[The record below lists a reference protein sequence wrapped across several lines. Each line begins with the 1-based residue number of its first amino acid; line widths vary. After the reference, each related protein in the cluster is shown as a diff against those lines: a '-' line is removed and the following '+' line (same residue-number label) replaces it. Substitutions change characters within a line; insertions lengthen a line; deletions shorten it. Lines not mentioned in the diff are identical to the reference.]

1 MSKSIAKKMKY
12 HNFWERNRQVDGYLL
27 KKTIGDFCIKI
38 CRFLMLFGMCFM
50 IIQPILNKISVS
62 FMEENDLYN
71 PMVISVPE
79 HFTVANYVLAAD
91 FMEYG
96 LSMKNTFL
104 ISLSIAVIQIIVCT
118 LVGYG
123 FARFEF
129 PLKKVWFVCVILT
142 IVVPPQTISSS
153 LHLHFAYFDV
163 FGK

>member
-1 MSKSIAKKMKY
+1 MSTSIAKKMKY
-12 HNFWERNRQVDGYLL
+12 HNFWERNRMVGGYLL
-27 KKTIGDFCIKI
+27 KKTIGDFIIKI

-62 FMEENDLYN
+62 FMEEGDLYN

-96 LSMKNTFL
+96 LSMRNTFL
-104 ISLSIAVIQIIVCT
+104 ISLSIAIIQIIVCT

-123 FARFEF
+123 FARFDF
-129 PLKKVWFVCVILT
+129 PLKKVLFMCVILT
-142 IVVPPQTISSS
+142 IVIPPQTISSS
-153 LHLHFAYFDV
+153 FFQFFA
-163 FGK
+163 KRI